1 MLKMLVTRPE
11 PDASETA
18 ARLRALGIEPV
29 VAPLL
34 IMHAEDASLP
44 DPAGFAAIAVTSANA
59 LRALAAGGALVRY
72 THLKLYAVGDKTA
85 SVARDFGFSDV
96 TSANGNFG
104 MLVETLAHAG
114 LSGPIWYPAP
124 REQAGDLARSLAPF
138 GLMVITSVVY
148 RMDPV
153 DAQNAQIAA
162 AISDDDVKA
171 ALLYSKNTAQAFVS
185 VTKGLHYL
193 NPAKS
198 LTLLCLS
205 ENVAQPLIDAH
216 FVRIGLA
223 DHPSEE
229 AMLALALSFARDQNP
244 A

>member
-29 VAPLL
+29 IAPLL
-34 IMHAEDASLP
+34 VQHVEETSLP

-59 LRALAAGGALVRY
+59 LRALAERGELVRY
-72 THLKLYAVGDKTA
+72 AHLRLFAVGDKTA
-85 SVARDFGFSDV
+85 ALARELGFADV
-96 TSANGNFG
+96 TSAEGNFG
-104 MLVETLAHAG
+104 MLVEKLAHAG
-114 LSGPIWYPAP
+114 LTGPIWYPAA

-148 RMDPV
+148 RMDAVVPE
-153 DAQNAQIAA
+153 NAKMAA
-162 AISDDDVKA
+162 AITDNDVKA
-171 ALLYSKNTAQAFVS
+171 ALLYSKRASQAFVS
-185 VTKGLHYL
+185 VTKALKVPD
-193 NPAKS
+193 PAKF

-205 ENVAQPLIDAH
+205 ENVAQPLVDAH

>member
-29 VAPLL
+29 IAPLL
-34 IMHAEDASLP
+34 VQHTEDTSLP
-44 DPAGFAAIAVTSANA
+44 DPAGFAAMAVTSANA
-59 LRALAAGGALVRY
+59 LRALAERGELARY
-72 THLKLYAVGDKTA
+72 TGLKLFAVGDKTA
-85 SVARDFGFSDV
+85 TVARDFGFADV
-96 TSANGNFG
+96 VSANGNFG

-114 LSGPIWYPAP
+114 LSGPIWYPAA
-124 REQAGDLARSLAPF
+124 RVQSGDLARSLAPF

-148 RMDPV
+148 RMEMV
-153 DAQNAQIAA
+153 DAQNAQIGAA
-162 AISDDDVKA
+162 VSDNDVKSV
-171 ALLYSKNTAQAFVS
+171 LLYSKMSAQAFVS
-185 VTKGLHYL
+185 VTKALPPP
-193 NPAKS
+193 NRANS

-205 ENVAQPLIDAH
+205 ENVAEPLIDAH